1 VRPCAE
7 QSGAQCAAPC
17 GRGVDF
23 TANCPAVPGSA
34 GAELSQM
41 LHCSTPAS
49 LQAEEPNVLSLLVE
63 ERRLET
69 VRG

>member
-1 VRPCAE
+1 
-7 QSGAQCAAPC
+7 
-17 GRGVDF
+17 VDF